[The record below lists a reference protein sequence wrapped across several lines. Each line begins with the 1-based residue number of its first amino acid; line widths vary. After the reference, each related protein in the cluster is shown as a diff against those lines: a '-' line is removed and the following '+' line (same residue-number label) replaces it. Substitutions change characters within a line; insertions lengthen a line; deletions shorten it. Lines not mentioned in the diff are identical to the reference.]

1 MAAFID
7 RNGATQQVSL
17 DVGLYKEFAEKGM
30 TFQAGINQMFPTDAS
45 KYGSTFEQ
53 LCASE
58 GIFVKGN
65 RQLGI
70 RPSTLA
76 DVLEGRPSRDA
87 NVNTRDGVPASR
99 ILYPAVVLAAV
110 EDKLAEDMMTT
121 QNALND
127 MIGQDVTINGDKYEW
142 PVLNYDNAEK
152 ARGQRVAQLA
162 MPVSMLQITVSDTS
176 RRLSGVSIG
185 MEVSDQALNNTPL
198 DFVALTISRQA
209 AIERNE
215 KAVNDLLA
223 VWNGD
228 VDTGDASLSS
238 KGLVKRANQYD
249 TSISSAGAL
258 TQKAWIKFLSEGS
271 VRRTT
276 SHIVTDIDTAL
287 IIESRTGKPI
297 ITNDDPNSRRID
309 NLFEVMNPTWPGTN
323 VKLFLVPEGTS
334 WAANTI
340 MALDKRYSLRRV
352 QSLTIAYNAIES
364 YVMRRSTAM
373 RFDYGVEVHRLF
385 DDATVGMTL
394 TTS

>member
-7 RNGATQQVSL
+7 GNGQNQQVEL
-17 DVGLYKEFAEKGM
+17 NVGMYRQFAESGM
-30 TFQAGINQMFPTDAS
+30 TFQQGVNQLFPTDAS

-58 GIFVKGN
+58 GIYVKGN
-65 RQLGI
+65 KTLGI
-70 RPSTLA
+70 RPSTMA
-76 DVLEGRPSRDA
+76 DVLEGRPTQEA
-87 NVNTRDGVPASR
+87 NVNTRDSVPTSR

-110 EDKLAEDMMTT
+110 EDKLAEDMVTT
-121 QNALND
+121 ENALND
-127 MIGQDVTINGDKYEW
+127 MIGQDVTINGDRYEW
-142 PVLNYDNAEK
+142 PVLNFDNAEK

-162 MPVSMLQITVSDTS
+162 LPVSMIQITVSDTS
-176 RRLSGVSIG
+176 RRLTGVSIG
-185 MEVSDQALNNTPL
+185 MEVSDQALKNTPL
-198 DFVALTISRQA
+198 DFVALTIARQA
-209 AIERNE
+209 AVERNE
-215 KAVNDLLA
+215 KAVGDLLA

-238 KGLVKRANQYD
+238 LGLVKRANQYD
-249 TSISSAGAL
+249 TTISAAGAL

-287 IIESRTGKPI
+287 VIEGRTGKPI
-297 ITNDDPNSRRID
+297 VTTDDPNSRRID
-309 NLFEVMNPTWPGTN
+309 NLFEVMNPTWPGSN
-323 VKLFLVPEGTS
+323 VKLFLVPEGTA

-340 MALDKRYSLRRV
+340 MSIDKRYSLRRV

-385 DDATVGMTL
+385 DDATTGMTL

>member
-1 MAAFID
+1 M
-7 RNGATQQVSL
+7 
-17 DVGLYKEFAEKGM
+17 
-30 TFQAGINQMFPTDAS
+30 
-45 KYGSTFEQ
+45 
-53 LCASE
+53 
-58 GIFVKGN
+58 
-65 RQLGI
+65 
-70 RPSTLA
+70 
-76 DVLEGRPSRDA
+76 
-87 NVNTRDGVPASR
+87 
-99 ILYPAVVLAAV
+99 
-110 EDKLAEDMMTT
+110 
-121 QNALND
+121 
-127 MIGQDVTINGDKYEW
+127 TINGDKYEW

-162 MPVSMLQITVSDTS
+162 MPVSMMQITVSDTS

-185 MEVSDQALNNTPL
+185 MEVSDQALSNTPL
-198 DFVALTISRQA
+198 DFVALTIARQA
-209 AIERNE
+209 AVERNE
-215 KAVNDLLA
+215 KAVSDLLA

-258 TQKAWIKFLSEGS
+258 TQKAWVKFLSEGS

-287 IIESRTGKPI
+287 TIENRTGKPI

-373 RFDYGVEVHRLF
+373 RWDYGVEVHRLF